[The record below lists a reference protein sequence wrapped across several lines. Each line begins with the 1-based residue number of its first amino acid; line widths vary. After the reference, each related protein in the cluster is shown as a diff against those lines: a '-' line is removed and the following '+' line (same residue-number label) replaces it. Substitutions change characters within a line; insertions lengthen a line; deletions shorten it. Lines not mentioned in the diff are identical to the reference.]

1 MPAKELRLFL
11 FSSQDDAGGTN
22 GEEGSVVDDA
32 SFAITENLIVDKC
45 SGVARTVAKHIFQ
58 LASLV
63 AADVDDAMGDVN
75 TGVHRFDGAVDTAVF
90 LITTDDVVAHAQRD
104 DLLEVEDVLDDD
116 NRAAAVGIG
125 LLVWVHVVALGVAK
139 LRDTD
144 ANAELL
150 SAIGTLK
157 HQRLTRLVERFIK
170 NRELVA
176 LRAANSLHS
185 VNKQLEFHH
194 PTLGKL

>member
-1 MPAKELRLFL
+1 M
-11 FSSQDDAGGTN
+11 
-22 GEEGSVVDDA
+22 
-32 SFAITENLIVDKC
+32 
-45 SGVARTVAKHIFQ
+45 
-58 LASLV
+58 LV

-75 TGVHRFDGAVDTAVF
+75 AWVDGFDGTIDATVF
-90 LITTDDVVAHAQRD
+90 LVTSNDVVAHAQWD
-104 DLLEVEDVLDDD
+104 DLLEVEHVFDDD
-116 NRAAAVGIG
+116 NRAAAVNIG
-125 LLVWVHVVALGVAK
+125 LLVGVHVVALGVAK

-194 PTLGKL
+194 PALGKL

>member
-1 MPAKELRLFL
+1 M
-11 FSSQDDAGGTN
+11 
-22 GEEGSVVDDA
+22 
-32 SFAITENLIVDKC
+32 
-45 SGVARTVAKHIFQ
+45 
-58 LASLV
+58 LV

-75 TGVHRFDGAVDTAVF
+75 AWVDGFDGTIDAAVF
-90 LITTDDVVAHAQRD
+90 LVTSNDVVAHAQWD
-104 DLLEVEDVLDDD
+104 DLLEVEHVFDDD
-116 NRAAAVGIG
+116 NRAAAVNIG
-125 LLVWVHVVALGVAK
+125 LLVGVHVVALGVVK

-150 SAIGTLK
+150 TAIGTLK

-170 NRELVA
+170 KCELVA

-194 PTLGKL
+194 PALGKL